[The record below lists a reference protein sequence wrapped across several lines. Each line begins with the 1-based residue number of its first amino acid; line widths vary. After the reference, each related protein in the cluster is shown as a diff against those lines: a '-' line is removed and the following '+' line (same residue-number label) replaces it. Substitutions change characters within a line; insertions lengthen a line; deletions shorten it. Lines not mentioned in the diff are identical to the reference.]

1 MFLAPCCHPH
11 SQNQAMAGDIH
22 HGSPAAAIFPYVV
35 VAKYLLSLVYQLVLL
50 ASAAK
55 PEPSSLEFLQ
65 PNTPMRS
72 PDYDND
78 VQGTSPWVSR
88 TSTWAP
94 SSAMPGGPYMRSN
107 GLRACRSVSLRG
119 SSKLGRA
126 RGRW

>member
-35 VAKYLLSLVYQLVLL
+35 
-50 ASAAK
+50 
-55 PEPSSLEFLQ
+55 

-107 GLRACRSVSLRG
+107 G
-119 SSKLGRA
+119 
-126 RGRW
+126 